1 MNVRLVP
8 VTIEKKNV
16 LNNLME
22 KHVYEFSQYDLLP
35 YDENGLFNDTHIHSY
50 FTDQD
55 KFPYFIYADG
65 ELAGLAL
72 VFKRAECP
80 APLDWAV
87 AEFFVSYRFR
97 RKGVGTSAMKQLF
110 ERFHG
115 VWQIKYH
122 PKNRGSEIFWRKIAN
137 EASGNRVKILRGNE
151 DYYDGTPAK
160 VLVFKVEG

>member
-1 MNVRLVP
+1 MNVQLVP
-8 VTIEKKNV
+8 VASERKNV

-22 KHVYEFSQYDLLP
+22 KYTYEFSQYDLLP
-35 YDENGLFNDTHIHSY
+35 YGDNGLFNDTHIDSY
-50 FTDQD
+50 FTDPER
-55 KFPYFIYADG
+55 FPFFLYADG

-97 RKGVGTSAMKQLF
+97 RKGVGTAAMKQLF
-110 ERFHG
+110 ERFRG
-115 VWQIKYH
+115 IWQIKYH
-122 PKNRGSEIFWRKIAN
+122 PKNCGSEIFWRKIAGEFSAN
-137 EASGNRVKILRGNE
+137 GYETLRGNE

-160 VLVFKVEG
+160 VLVFEVK